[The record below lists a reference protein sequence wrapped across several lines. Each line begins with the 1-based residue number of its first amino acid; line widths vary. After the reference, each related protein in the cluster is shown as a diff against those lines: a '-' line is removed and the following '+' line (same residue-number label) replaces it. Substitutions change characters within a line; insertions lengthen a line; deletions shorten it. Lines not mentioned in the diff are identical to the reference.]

1 MMRSRTIWDWKLK
14 AYPVAALL
22 LALWLWTIN
31 ADRQI
36 TGSSPGNGEVNNV
49 NASTSAASAP
59 FRGTTAKGDYYVCDR
74 RELIEFCTLL
84 PLPGER

>member
-14 AYPVAALL
+14 LYPILV
-22 LALWLWTIN
+22 LALWVLN

-59 FRGTTAKGDYYVCDR
+59 YHGTTSKGDYYVCER
-74 RELIEFCTLL
+74 RELIEFCTLI
-84 PLPGER
+84 PLPDRGER